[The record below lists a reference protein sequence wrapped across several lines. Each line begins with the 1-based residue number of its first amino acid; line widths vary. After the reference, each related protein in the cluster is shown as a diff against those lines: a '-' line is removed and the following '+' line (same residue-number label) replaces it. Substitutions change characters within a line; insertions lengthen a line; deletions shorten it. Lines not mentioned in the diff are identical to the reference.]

1 MACAKVI
8 SDFEVLAAGDVW
20 RRRSWSDEE
29 KVRIVEESLRGHRQG
44 SATARRLGVSRSL
57 LTRWR
62 SEYRAGRLGSVRPT
76 FSAVMVAASAPPA
89 PVCEAPRTEV
99 VAAGT
104 EATIE
109 IVLPNGRRMIVAASI
124 DPVVLA
130 RLLPILEGA

>member
-1 MACAKVI
+1 MACSKVI

-62 SEYRAGRLGSVRPT
+62 AEYRAGRLVSAGPT
-76 FSAVMVAASAPPA
+76 FSAVMVTASATPA
-89 PVCEAPRTEV
+89 PVCEVQPTKV
-99 VAAGT
+99 LAAGT
-104 EATIE
+104 DVTIE
-109 IVLPNGRRMIVAASI
+109 IVLTNGRRMIVAASI

-130 RLLPILEGA
+130 RLLPVVEGA